1 MKGMKKEHVL
11 TMAIVLTVAL
21 LPAITH
27 AAGVNGSSGVADSFK
42 TTADT
47 LSQMASGYVGK
58 AIAIVGGLTGLV
70 LGAATGKVLP
80 AVTGVTVGLAGTLG
94 PSIINSMYT
103 GTI

>member
-42 TTADT
+42 SVAET

-58 AIAIVGGLTGLV
+58 SIAIVGGLTGL
-70 LGAATGKVLP
+70 LFGAATGKILP
-80 AVTGVTVGLAGTLG
+80 AITGLTIGLAGTLG
-94 PSIINSMYT
+94 TSLTNSLYT
-103 GTI
+103 ATI